1 MIIAEGIKTLK
12 YLDIDEIT
20 GDLTLEQVKTLMADA
35 DEIKNVH
42 EDTWSFEQTEA
53 TIDAFKNELTGGTY
67 RQNMTPGET
76 SMNFT
81 IGQYEFQT
89 KADLMGGTATANSW
103 KSGGDTGTVNKAL
116 FAITNDN
123 VYVVFPKATISA
135 RSADTDG
142 AIGLAVTATAMEPD
156 NKEVSAEYWFVE
168 D

>member
-12 YLDIDEIT
+12 YLDTDEIT
-20 GDLTLEQVKTLMADA
+20 EDLTLVQVKTLMADA

-42 EDTWSFEQTEA
+42 EDTWSFEQTDA
-53 TIDAFKNELTGGTY
+53 TVDSFKNQLTGGTY
-67 RQNMTPGET
+67 RQNEILGET

-103 KSGGDTGTVNKAL
+103 KSGGNTGIIHKAL

-123 VYVVFPKATISA
+123 VYIVFPKATISA

-142 AIGLAVTATAMEPD
+142 AIGLAVVATAMEPD